1 MQAFGGDMQAFGGD
15 MQAFGG
21 DMQAFGW
28 LQRRTTE
35 TIRAVVQRAV
45 FAASAT
51 ASFEVLDHACGG
63 IECLGPYMW

>member
-1 MQAFGGDMQAFGGD
+1 
-15 MQAFGG
+15 
-21 DMQAFGW
+21 MQAFGW

-35 TIRAVVQRAV
+35 TIQAVVQRAV

-51 ASFEVLDHACGG
+51 ASFEVLDRACGG